1 MGLALMFTK
10 RTILYSIFIVFI
22 CSGTLLHAE
31 DYDQFKLDLI
41 LAKRGDPG
49 AQFYVASAY
58 EEGRGVK
65 KNLKQAF
72 EWFNKGAANKHNG
85 AQFKLGEFY
94 ENGWGVKKDKGKA
107 EFWYK
112 TAEKNG
118 SRLAS
123 KRLAQIGADK
133 QLAIKAKSSKEA
145 AAKKK
150 EQERKRELERKR
162 RLAKEKARERNRLA
176 AEKARREKKQRQ
188 LQASA
193 KLAAVPVNHRSKKTG
208 KSKKISAA
216 EKTTAIRKH
225 TKAIFSRKWY
235 DKDGAA
241 SLLPSSV
248 NNCLE
253 SSNSEIVCFSK
264 EQRKIIAHSEIN
276 YTVKSMIKDIKY
288 NGSFTLAYYFNVLDI
303 SVAEEA
309 GTGSDPLGLKV
320 QEGWQEPQQKMQ
332 CSIHKGKIQCSRDG
346 NKFYYHP

>member
-1 MGLALMFTK
+1 MRLVSM
-10 RTILYSIFIVFI
+10 RTILYSIFVVFI
-22 CSGTLLHAE
+22 CSGVLAHAE

-65 KNLKQAF
+65 KDLKQAF
-72 EWFNKGAANKHNG
+72 AWFSKGAANKHNG

-94 ENGWGVKKDKGKA
+94 ENGWGVKKDQPKA

-112 TAEKNG
+112 KAEKNG
-118 SRLAS
+118 SRLAG
-123 KRLAQIGADK
+123 KQLAQIGADK

-150 EQERKRELERKR
+150 EQDRKRQQERKR
-162 RLAKEKARERNRLA
+162 RLAKEKERSRLA

-188 LQASA
+188 LQTSV
-193 KLAAVPVNHRSKKTG
+193 KVAAVPVKHGNTKTG
-208 KSKKISAA
+208 KSRKITAA
-216 EKTTAIRKH
+216 EKAAVIGKH

-235 DKDGAA
+235 DKEGAA
-241 SLLPSSV
+241 SVLPSSV

-264 EQRKIIAHSEIN
+264 EQRKIIDHSEVS
-276 YTVKSMIKDIKY
+276 YTSKSMIKDVKY

-303 SVAEEA
+303 SVAGEA
-309 GTGSDPLGLKV
+309 GAGSDPLGLKV